1 LEGPVIKLRVP
12 GQLRYRDVAVRTVA
26 AVCKLVGSEALAAMG
41 PQATIDPDGALDLSN
56 EFDALM
62 VSAFSEVYNDICLH
76 GYAATHGAIDIEMQP
91 SARDLSICITEHGA
105 VFDVSKVKPPDL
117 DGLPESG
124 LGIFIVES
132 CVDEFSYRPGP
143 PNTWILRKRLDE
155 QASLGRAARSQSGK

>member
-1 LEGPVIKLRVP
+1 M
-12 GQLRYRDVAVRTVA
+12 A
-26 AVCKLVGSEALAAMG
+26 AVCKLVGSEALAALG
-41 PQATIDPDGALDLSN
+41 QDVTLDPDHLGALDLSN

-76 GYAATHGAIDIEMQP
+76 GYAATTGAIDIEMKP
-91 SARDLSICITEHGA
+91 SHDDLAIHITEHGA
-105 VFDVSKVKPPDL
+105 IFDVSKVKPPDL

-132 CVDEFSYRPGP
+132 CVDEFFYRPGP

-155 QASLGRAARSQSGK
+155 GASVGRAQKRRRSAE